1 MKKVLITGA
10 SSGIGLQLAQDYLKE
25 GYDVYACGRKSAPFE
40 AIADAHLHPLYFD
53 VRDKEQTQN
62 VLGQLDIEFDLII
75 LNAGVCEYIDDG
87 VIDIDLFKRVFDVNF
102 FGTLHCLC
110 SLQAKMT
117 AKTQLAFMGSIAAN
131 LCLPRAEAYGA
142 SKAAIAYLAETLQLD
157 LAKKGIAVSL
167 ISPGFVKTPLTDK
180 NDFAMPM
187 RVSMQSASAYI
198 RRGLSK
204 KQPHIH
210 FPKRFT
216 CVIKLMGKLPYCMR
230 YPLTQWITRSAS

>member
-1 MKKVLITGA
+1 MKKVLVTGA
-10 SSGIGLQLAQDYLKE
+10 SSGIGLQLARDYLNE
-25 GYDVYACGRKSAPFE
+25 GYEVYACGRKAAPFE
-40 AIADAHLHPLYFD
+40 AMAHADLHPLYFD
-53 VRDKEQTQN
+53 VRKKAQTQKI
-62 VLGQLDIEFDLII
+62 LGQLEVEFDLII
-75 LNAGVCEYIDDG
+75 LNAGVCEYLDDG
-87 VIDIDLFKRVFDVNF
+87 VIDLDLFKRVFDVNF
-102 FGTLHCLC
+102 FGVLHCL
-110 SLQAKMT
+110 SALQARMT
-117 AKTQLAFMGSIAAN
+117 TKTHLAFMGSIAAN

-157 LAKKGIAVSL
+157 LAPKGITVSL

-187 RVSMQSASAYI
+187 RISMQSASAYI

-216 CVIKLMGKLPYCMR
+216 FIIKLMGKLPYGIR
-230 YPLTQWITRSAS
+230 YSLTRWITRSAS